1 MLLFSPFIEQKP
13 ISDGL
18 GLKINVPSAV
28 WLIHSLSGVICV
40 PSTTM
45 SQASRG
51 EGELSQC
58 KEMNELTPLNESNM
72 L

>member
-1 MLLFSPFIEQKP
+1 
-13 ISDGL
+13 
-18 GLKINVPSAV
+18 
-28 WLIHSLSGVICV
+28 
-40 PSTTM
+40 M

-72 L
+72 LLKKPWESKDPCIPNNEEDAWTHSATAAAVGCFLINLSSNE